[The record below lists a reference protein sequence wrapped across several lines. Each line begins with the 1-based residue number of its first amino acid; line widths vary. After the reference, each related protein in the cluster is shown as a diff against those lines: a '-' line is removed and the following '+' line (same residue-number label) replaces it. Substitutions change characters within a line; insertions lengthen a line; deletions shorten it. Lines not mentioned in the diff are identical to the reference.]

1 MNILIVENS
10 PRMRRMIRSVVAGL
24 AHEVFEC
31 GDGNQAFSAYQT
43 HRPDWVLMDI
53 GLNDVDG
60 IAVTGMLKAAFP
72 EAKVVIV
79 TDYDDARLRQ
89 AAQLAG
95 ACAYVLK
102 EDLFKLREIINAAAP
117 DTQTGERELRALRKP
132 MTPGML

>member
-1 MNILIVENS
+1 MNVLIVDNS
-10 PRMRRMIRSVVAGL
+10 PRMRRMIRSLLAGL

-31 GDGNQAFSAYQT
+31 EDGSQALAAYQA

-60 IAVTGMLKAAFP
+60 IVVTGALKAAFP

-89 AAQLAG
+89 AAHQAG

-102 EDLFKLREIINAAAP
+102 EDLFKVREIINA
-117 DTQTGERELRALRKP
+117 
-132 MTPGML
+132 

>member
-10 PRMRRMIRSVVAGL
+10 PRMRRTIRSLLAGL
-24 AHEVFEC
+24 ADEVFEC
-31 GDGNQAFSAYQT
+31 EDGNQALFAYQA

-60 IAVTGMLKAAFP
+60 IVVTGALKAAFP

-79 TDYDDARLRQ
+79 TDYDDIRLRQ

-102 EDLFKLREIINAAAP
+102 EDLFQLRIIINAAP
-117 DTQTGERELRALRKP
+117 DTLAIEQLGRGT
-132 MTPGML
+132 TPSTC

>member
-10 PRMRRMIRSVVAGL
+10 PRMRRTIRSLLAGL
-24 AHEVFEC
+24 THEVFEC
-31 GDGNQAFSAYQT
+31 EDGSQVLMVYQT

-60 IAVTGMLKAAFP
+60 IVVTGMLKAAFP

-89 AAQLAG
+89 AAHQAG
-95 ACAYVLK
+95 ACDYVLK
-102 EDLFKLREIINAAAP
+102 EDLFRLREIVSASS
-117 DTQTGERELRALRKP
+117 DTPTECELRPLAKSMIP
-132 MTPGML
+132 TTA